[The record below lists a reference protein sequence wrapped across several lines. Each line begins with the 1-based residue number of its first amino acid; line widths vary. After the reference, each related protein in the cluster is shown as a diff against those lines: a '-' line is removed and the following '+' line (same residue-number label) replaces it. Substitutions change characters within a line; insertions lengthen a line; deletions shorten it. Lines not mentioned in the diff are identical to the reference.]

1 MSHKLND
8 NLQVQMNFVIILL
21 VAKSA
26 IGGFQFRLDI
36 NQDIPKNPD
45 ELVKVNIYRI
55 IQETLQNTI
64 KHAKAKNV
72 ILDFSIIEEDL
83 LVSIQDDGVGFNP
96 QKSKKGIGLKNM
108 KSRIE
113 KLHGSLEITSA
124 VNKGIQI
131 VIKIPLTCPKNNNTT
146 TP

>member
-1 MSHKLND
+1 
-8 NLQVQMNFVIILL
+8 
-21 VAKSA
+21 
-26 IGGFQFRLDI
+26 
-36 NQDIPKNPD
+36 
-45 ELVKVNIYRI
+45 
-55 IQETLQNTI
+55 
-64 KHAKAKNV
+64 
-72 ILDFSIIEEDL
+72 
-83 LVSIQDDGVGFNP
+83 
-96 QKSKKGIGLKNM
+96 M